1 MYAKEFGLNPRGSRK
16 TLRDFKYKSNTI
28 TLLHQK
34 EHFGYD
40 VEEGMK
46 DYRVGPLDRSRRE
59 KTQGVNLD
67 TGCRTGSERYRGG
80 NLDDGVD
87 VWGKGQQ
94 RGKEV

>member
-1 MYAKEFGLNPRGSRK
+1 
-16 TLRDFKYKSNTI
+16 
-28 TLLHQK
+28 
-34 EHFGYD
+34 
-40 VEEGMK
+40 MK